1 MKKLLFT
8 FTLLISCAVNAQ
20 ELTSSID
27 GKYFVQ
33 GIPLKNTII
42 VNDVP
47 NDIDSVIFYVLDE
60 DSNTVINQTDDDSN
74 DGFTWDIEMGDL
86 TPNDL
91 IIAELYAG
99 GEFQGEINNFT
110 FTIIPKPEWLINGSA
125 TSVEV
130 NGSVLSFEGRYP
142 IQSYEYIVPKKTN
155 LIGNKP
161 LSIAGD
167 FIFHV
172 DYDLTTGEPS
182 VKNNN
187 TEIVLNLLDQ
197 KTINKTM
204 EFDSNC
210 EMGKDLNLALV
221 FHKEISDSISFRS
234 PKIVFPI
241 PGTFRIAK
249 LKFDAGFKLIAS
261 LKGDLVIGEQSGQF
275 GFIELNGEKTK
286 LVGVLTGIA
295 DIKGELDATI
305 ATVTASLYVKAR
317 FGIGFDYVNIPSS
330 NFNSL
335 KGGDLD
341 VYGELCGSIFGS
353 KKKCKVSDSFYY
365 VEFGDT
371 SAVRGDKFDNIFNVK
386 SSTKRGAGTS
396 ELPIF
401 NPQPTF
407 SNRKDDLYSVWL
419 ESNNETTQLLFSQL
433 NKSGSAFENT
443 LEVAKAG
450 IITNPKVG
458 ILPNGSALITWTQ
471 NKYDQTNTPSDI
483 SDEDFVKGQN
493 IWVAFYDK
501 EQNDIIYSSQ
511 LGEDGSADGQ
521 ANISVGKNNEAIITW
536 LSKDFENEQS
546 DVLFSKLT
554 ENDSTW
560 NISAP
565 AKINSINGLN
575 SQVNVVYADSVN
587 ALAVWIND
595 PDADDV
601 TIDNNI
607 VFSEWDGENWSNE
620 TQKLTDNDGN
630 YNYKNVTLAV
640 NNNKVA
646 LGYTGT
652 EYFENDLFENQLNLQ
667 VYDADKE
674 EWDTLQDFIDSDS
687 LYYFQ
692 NPQVSISESGIASI
706 AYQVI
711 EIFPSTQKS
720 DNGELYLY
728 VKDLNNANS
737 EWTEITGNTNL
748 CDTNTFIW
756 DMTTGFGTDNQY
768 YVMTQEYNDNGV
780 VKNPYKGVMF
790 GNPEL
795 SMVLRGLK
803 VNSNANGD
811 ITITDI
817 KEPETKTTRLTS
829 LENPTFR
836 YINNYPN
843 PFQQYT
849 TIEFSIYQP
858 SYVTLE
864 IFNAT
869 GTKVATLL
877 DASLG
882 QGMYKTNFDAGNLP
896 EGIYH
901 SRLSVNG
908 ETSTGKL
915 VLIK

>member
-1 MKKLLFT
+1 MKKLVLFV
-8 FTLLISCAVNAQ
+8 LLLVSYQSIAQSLSSALNA
-20 ELTSSID
+20 
-27 GKYFVQ
+27 KFYVQ
-33 GIPLKNTII
+33 GISVIDTIKLNEPTEGVDKVEFYVVNSNNDTII
-42 VNDVP
+42 FVDA
-47 NDIDSVIFYVLDE
+47 DSD
-60 DSNTVINQTDDDSN
+60 
-74 DGFTWDIEMGDL
+74 DGFTYPLDMSELEPGSTIEAQMYIEEEPIGVPID
-86 TPNDL
+86 
-91 IIAELYAG
+91 
-99 GEFQGEINNFT
+99 NFT
-110 FTIIPKPEWLINGSA
+110 FTIIAKPKWL
-125 TSVEV
+125 EE
-130 NGSVLSFEGRYP
+130 GSVNNPTVDGSTLTFEGKYP
-142 IQSYEYIVPKKTN
+142 IKSYKYIVPKKTK
-155 LIGNKP
+155 LIGDKP
-161 LSIAGD
+161 LSIIGD
-167 FIFHV
+167 FIFNV
-172 DYDLTTGEPS
+172 DYDLTTGEPT
-182 VKNNN
+182 VKNNT
-187 TEIVLNLLDQ
+187 TEIVLNLLNQ

-204 EFDSNC
+204 DFDSNC
-210 EMGKDLNLALV
+210 ELGKDLNLTLV
-221 FHKEISDSISFRS
+221 FHNEISESISFRS
-234 PKIVFPI
+234 PKIKFPI
-241 PGTFRIAK
+241 PGVPFAK
-249 LKFDAGFKLIAS
+249 LKFDAGLNLIAS
-261 LKGDLVIGEQSGQF
+261 LKGDLIIGEQNGQF

-295 DIKGELDATI
+295 DIKGELDAVI
-305 ATVTASLYVKAR
+305 GSVWATLYVKAR
-317 FGIGFDYVNIPSS
+317 FGIGFDYVDIPSID
-330 NFNSL
+330 FNPL

-341 VYGELCGSIFGS
+341 ITGEVCGKFLGL
-353 KKKCKVSDSFYY
+353 KGCKQSDSFYY
-365 VEFGDT
+365 VEFGDIG
-371 SAVRGDKFDNIFNVK
+371 AVRGDKFDNIFNVK
-386 SSTKRGAGTS
+386 SSTKRGSGTS
-396 ELPIF
+396 ELPTL

-407 SNRKDDLYSVWL
+407 ANRKDDLYSVWL
-419 ESNNETTQLLFSQL
+419 ETNNETTQLLFSQL

-443 LEVAKAG
+443 LEVTKAG

-471 NKYDQTNTPSDI
+471 NKYNQTNTPSDI

-501 EQNDIIYSSQ
+501 EQNAIIYRNQ

-565 AKINSINGLN
+565 AKINTINGLN
-575 SQVNVVYADSVN
+575 SQVNVVYADSIN

-595 PDADDV
+595 PDANDE

-607 VFSEWDGENWSNE
+607 VFSEWDGKNWSNE
-620 TQKLTDNDGN
+620 TQKLTDNEGN

-646 LGYTGT
+646 LGYIGT
-652 EYFENDLFENQLNLQ
+652 EYFENDLFENQINLQ
-667 VYDADKE
+667 VYDAYKE

-711 EIFPSTQKS
+711 EMFPSTQKS

-728 VKDLNNANS
+728 VKNLNS
-737 EWTEITGNTNL
+737 GTSKWTEISGNTNL

-756 DMTTGFGTDNQY
+756 DMTAGFGADNKY

-795 SMVLRGLK
+795 SMVLRGLQI
-803 VNSNANGD
+803 NND
-811 ITITDI
+811 LTITDI

-843 PFQQYT
+843 PFQQFT

-877 DASLG
+877 DSNLS

-901 SRLSVNG
+901 SKLTVNG
-908 ETSTGKL
+908 ESSTGKM